1 MRRDDR
7 TGSCSV
13 IDAIASEHKL
23 EVERKIRD
31 LQALKAELN
40 NLIDQ
45 PSCGTVAQCG
55 IIATLPPGAR
65 SL

>member
-1 MRRDDR
+1 
-7 TGSCSV
+7 
-13 IDAIASEHKL
+13 
-23 EVERKIRD
+23 VERKIRD
-31 LQALKAELN
+31 LQALKTELN